1 MSPSLPLWT
10 WLVSISRPLSLRGG
24 QRCRQ
29 RPSEKTLVLSGH
41 KAFCSVF
48 GLHNKI
54 FRLGLLSY
62 SFVLIF
68 ADDGLFLFVS
78 FLVFLSPLN
87 DTDTDKLNLI
97 TVKSGNF
104 RNSEAPSYS

>member
-10 WLVSISRPLSLRGG
+10 CQVSISRPLSLRGG

-29 RPSEKTLVLSGH
+29 RASEKTLVLSGH

-48 GLHNKI
+48 GLRNKI

-62 SFVLIF
+62 FLLIF

-87 DTDTDKLNLI
+87 DTDTN
-97 TVKSGNF
+97 
-104 RNSEAPSYS
+104 